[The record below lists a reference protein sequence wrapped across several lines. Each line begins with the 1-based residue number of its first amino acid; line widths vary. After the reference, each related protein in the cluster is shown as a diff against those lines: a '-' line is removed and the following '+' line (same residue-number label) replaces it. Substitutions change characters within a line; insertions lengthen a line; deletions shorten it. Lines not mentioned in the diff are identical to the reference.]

1 MPSWRRQK
9 IVSKRPIVQPLG
21 DLETALMDIVWQ
33 HPTVTAREVCDR
45 MTGARERAYTTV
57 MTTLDRLHRKGLLE
71 RRKDGIAWRYEA
83 RSTKREYERALADQL
98 ATKILAEH
106 GDTALSAFVDAA
118 DKVDRDLL
126 DKLERLIEVRRK
138 ARR

>member
-1 MPSWRRQK
+1 M
-9 IVSKRPIVQPLG
+9 QPLG
-21 DLETALMDIVWQ
+21 ELETALMEIVWH
-33 HPTVTAREVCDR
+33 HPPVTAREVCDR

-83 RSTKREYERALADQL
+83 RLRKHEYERILAERL
-98 ATKILAEH
+98 ATRILAEH

-118 DKVDRDLL
+118 DKVDRVLL
-126 DKLERLIEVRRK
+126 DKLERLIELRRR